1 MTSYD
6 DVRGLWVDH
15 VQRTRTWSEDRSH
28 AVYMSLVQQVV
39 EMLRGQ
45 PELAPQLLEALR
57 QADPES
63 DWHSFLYAVL
73 VPNRML
79 AMEDPDAFRAHPEV
93 AFSAEQMPIRV
104 AAALVRMTAFPK
116 TDDEAELARYTRSWF
131 GGRPLAP
138 AGEEWPR
145 RADGTPLAHVVQVDL
160 NDDWEMM
167 RPEIG
172 LPSRGLLQVFH
183 DLETYGNPEDAGDV
197 AWRVR
202 WFDTDDFDGFAP
214 TARPDDLPIPACTGP
229 LAARPSPMATVPS
242 VLDLHHPDQDTW
254 DRYKRIQTW
263 LENYPYTHNRLMA
276 PDLAATSSPWGGD
289 PSRLV
294 PVSRLCG
301 YGYNEF
307 NPDYQ
312 KILDAQ
318 LPLSV
323 GDEHVMFADINPGQ
337 FTDEDWF
344 HGQRHLQI
352 WMRRS
357 DLAER
362 RFDDCWAFIRLDG

>member
-1 MTSYD
+1 MTPYD
-6 DVRGLWVDH
+6 DVRGLWADH

-104 AAALVRMTAFPK
+104 AAALVRVTTFPQ

-131 GGRPLAP
+131 AGRPLAP

-160 NDDWEMM
+160 DDDWEMM

-172 LPSRGLLQVFH
+172 LPPRGLLQVFH

-197 AWRVR
+197 A
-202 WFDTDDFDGFAP
+202 
-214 TARPDDLPIPACTGP
+214 
-229 LAARPSPMATVPS
+229 
-242 VLDLHHPDQDTW
+242 
-254 DRYKRIQTW
+254 
-263 LENYPYTHNRLMA
+263 
-276 PDLAATSSPWGGD
+276 
-289 PSRLV
+289 
-294 PVSRLCG
+294 
-301 YGYNEF
+301 
-307 NPDYQ
+307 
-312 KILDAQ
+312 
-318 LPLSV
+318 
-323 GDEHVMFADINPGQ
+323 
-337 FTDEDWF
+337 
-344 HGQRHLQI
+344 
-352 WMRRS
+352 
-357 DLAER
+357 
-362 RFDDCWAFIRLDG
+362 